1 MQSTTKL
8 RSSMEM
14 ALEPNLV
21 DENLRSSMNSNNLV
35 LGTISGSNAN
45 TDQRCISLG
54 PARQSNLKMEDMNK
68 DEQMANVDEPDIE
81 CAYDSLVVGDVIC
94 FMYDA
99 KIYNGIGLS
108 AFQDNKK
115 VNRIAIKHL
124 DKEQEGAVYVYN
136 I

>member
-1 MQSTTKL
+1 MD
-8 RSSMEM
+8 MV
-14 ALEPNLV
+14 LEPNLG

-81 CAYDSLVVGDVIC
+81 CAYDSLVVGNVIC

-99 KIYNGIGLS
+99 KIYNGIVQ
-108 AFQDNKK
+108 AVFQENKT
-115 VNRIAIKHL
+115 VFRIAIKQL
-124 DKEQEGAVYVYN
+124 NKGN
-136 I
+136 